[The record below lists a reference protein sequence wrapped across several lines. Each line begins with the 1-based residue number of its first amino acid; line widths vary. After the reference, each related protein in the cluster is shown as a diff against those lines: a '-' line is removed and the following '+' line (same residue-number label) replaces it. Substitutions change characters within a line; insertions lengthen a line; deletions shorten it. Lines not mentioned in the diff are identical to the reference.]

1 MMKKSNIIAFPTPPK
16 KKNKTIEQL
25 EMALEQRTEA
35 REQRSDV
42 DQQRQY
48 IIDMLWNNLDDE

>member
-1 MMKKSNIIAFPTPPK
+1 MMKKSNIIAFPTPK